1 MRTCRV
7 FLFPYFCESNLK
19 DLNQSPDKIRIDKWL
34 WTVRIFKTR
43 SLAGDACNN
52 GRILVN
58 GMPAKPS
65 KDIKVGDSI
74 LVRKPP
80 VIYNYVIKGIPNSRL
95 SAKLV
100 PDYLEDNTSVEE
112 LYKLHVN
119 EKIFF
124 KRDRG
129 TGRPTKRERRQMDKL
144 NTDR

>member
-1 MRTCRV
+1 
-7 FLFPYFCESNLK
+7 
-19 DLNQSPDKIRIDKWL
+19 LNQPLEKIRIDKWL
-34 WTVRIFKTR
+34 WTVRLFKTR

-65 KDIKVGDSI
+65 KDIKSGDSVV
-74 LVRKPP
+74 VRKPP
-80 VIYNYVIKGIPNSRL
+80 VIYTYIIKGIPNSRI

-112 LYKLHVN
+112 LNKLHVN
-119 EKIFF
+119 ENIFF

-129 TGRPTKRERRQMDKL
+129 TGRPTKRERRQMDNL
-144 NTDR
+144 NSGK

>member
-1 MRTCRV
+1 VR
-7 FLFPYFCESNLK
+7 NIK
-19 DLNQSPDKIRIDKWL
+19 DLNQSTDKIRIDKWL

-58 GMPAKPS
+58 GLPSKPS
-65 KDIKVGDSI
+65 KDIKPRDHI
-74 LVRKPP
+74 IVRKPP
-80 VIYNYVIKGIPNSRL
+80 VIYTYTIKGIPNSRI

-112 LYKLHVN
+112 LNKLHVN
-119 EKIFF
+119 ENIFF

-129 TGRPTKRERRQMDKL
+129 TGRPTKRERRQMDKI
-144 NTDR
+144 NTNHQH